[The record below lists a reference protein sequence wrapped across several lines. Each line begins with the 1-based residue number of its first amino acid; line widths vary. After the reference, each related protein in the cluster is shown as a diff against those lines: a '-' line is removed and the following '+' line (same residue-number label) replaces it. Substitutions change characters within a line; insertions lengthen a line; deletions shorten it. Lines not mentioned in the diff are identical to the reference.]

1 MLDIIEA
8 LLPVSANIW
17 EEVTANFKDYVART
31 SRPKHTRK
39 SLKIKCKQV
48 CAQYLIYSHSIL
60 INSQL
65 VKTTKPTGVS
75 ICDLDNEDYTKTVEE
90 HNHNKGNKDDIEV
103 SNNKSNLHP
112 SSNPTMHNFLHQAH
126 QSEGWAWQPYYMP
139 LHCSRWGPLA
149 V

>member
-39 SLKIKCKQV
+39 SLKIKCK
-48 CAQYLIYSHSIL
+48 
-60 INSQL
+60 QL

-126 QSEGWAWQPYYMP
+126 QSEG
-139 LHCSRWGPLA
+139 
-149 V
+149 